1 VQGVKVD
8 LADGAWAEIRDKL
21 KGKDK
26 AAVHRALEFEVS
38 DNSVRKASAELMT
51 IMTTALLTQ
60 VITSWSYPEP
70 IPSESA
76 DPREVLEELDL
87 DDYNTLEEAVKP
99 LLDKV
104 MKFPNRATPSA

>member
-1 VQGVKVD
+1 MKVD

-26 AAVHRALEFEVS
+26 FAIHRALTFDIT
-38 DNSVRKASAELMT
+38 DNGVAQKASAELMT
-51 IMTTALLTQ
+51 LMTTTLLSQ
-60 VITSWSYPEP
+60 VITSWSFPEP
-70 IPSESA
+70 VPSES
-76 DPREVLEELDL
+76 DNPRGVLEELDL

-104 MKFPNRATPSA
+104 MKFPNRATPSD